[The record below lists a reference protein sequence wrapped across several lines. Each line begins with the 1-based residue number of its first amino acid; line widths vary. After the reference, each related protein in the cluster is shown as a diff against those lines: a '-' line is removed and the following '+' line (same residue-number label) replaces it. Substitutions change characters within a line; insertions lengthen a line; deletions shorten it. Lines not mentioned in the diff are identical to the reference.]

1 MSYINHTLL
10 LKNQIQLLEAEQT
23 IKGQELKE
31 QFYIL
36 IESLKPLN
44 ILLRTLK
51 NVTSS
56 PNLID
61 NLLGTAVG
69 LASGYLSKKLFIGT
83 SGNLIRKL
91 IGTAL
96 QFGVT
101 DAVRQHPDSIKS
113 LGQFIL
119 QHLFRKKEVNS
130 TTRAR

>member
-1 MSYINHTLL
+1 MSYTNHTLL
-10 LKNQIQLLEAEQT
+10 LKNQIQFLEAEQT

-36 IESLKPLN
+36 YESLKPLN

-51 NVTSS
+51 DVTSS

-61 NLLGTAVG
+61 NLLGTTIG
-69 LASGYLSKKLFIGT
+69 LASGYLSKKIFIGT
-83 SGNLIRKL
+83 SGNLLRKL
-91 IGTAL
+91 IGSAL

-113 LGQFIL
+113 VGQFIL
-119 QHLFRKKEVNS
+119 QHLFRKKETNS

>member
-23 IKGQELKE
+23 MKGQELKV
-31 QFYIL
+31 QFYIVY
-36 IESLKPLN
+36 ESFKPLN
-44 ILLRTLK
+44 LLLRTLK
-51 NVTSS
+51 DVSSS

-61 NLLGTAVG
+61 SVLGTTIG
-69 LASGYLSKKLFIGT
+69 LASGYLSKKIFIGT

-91 IGTAL
+91 IGSAL

-113 LGQFIL
+113 VGQFIL
-119 QHLFRKKEVNS
+119 QHLFRKKETNS
-130 TTRAR
+130 ATRAR

>member
-10 LKNQIQLLEAEQT
+10 LRNQIQLLESEQA
-23 IKGQELKE
+23 IKGQDLKE
-31 QFYIL
+31 QFYIVY
-36 IESLKPLN
+36 ESLKPLN
-44 ILLRTLK
+44 LLLRTLK
-51 NVTSS
+51 DVSSS

-61 NLLGTAVG
+61 NVLGTTIG
-69 LASGYLSKKLFIGT
+69 LASGYLSKKIFIGS

-91 IGTAL
+91 IGSAL

-119 QHLFRKKEVNS
+119 QHLFRKKEANS